1 MKQLEMGAETY
12 VKCSRVL
19 TRKEKSKETVL
30 LLSNLLAV
38 ESKKTKENY
47 RRLNYVN
54 TFLCVLSLF
63 LIFEK
68 LKKLSRFLEKFI
80 FRENNFR
87 EFLV

>member
-1 MKQLEMGAETY
+1 MKQLERGAETY

-54 TFLCVLSLF
+54 TFLCVLTLF
-63 LIFEK
+63 LIFK
-68 LKKLSRFLEKFI
+68 NLKKLSRFLEKFI

-87 EFLV
+87 KFLI

>member
-54 TFLCVLSLF
+54 NFLCVLTLF
-63 LIFEK
+63 LIFK
-68 LKKLSRFLEKFI
+68 NLKKLSRFLEKFI